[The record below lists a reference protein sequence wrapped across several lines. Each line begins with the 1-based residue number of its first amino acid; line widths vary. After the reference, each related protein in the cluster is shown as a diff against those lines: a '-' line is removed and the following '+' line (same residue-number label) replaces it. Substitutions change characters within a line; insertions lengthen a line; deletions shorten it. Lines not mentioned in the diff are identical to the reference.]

1 MLHIAIDAGHY
12 KGTPGRRCLAALDP
26 SETREWELNRR
37 VADKLEERLERY
49 DCEVIR
55 VDDKTG
61 ETLLDLPERVQA
73 ANGWPA
79 DVYLS
84 IHHNA
89 GINGGSGGGCV
100 VYTAPGC
107 QAKSKALQK
116 AAYSAV
122 VSRTGLAG
130 NRATPMAESRLYVLQ
145 RTAMPA
151 ILIECGF
158 MDSATDVPVILGPYF
173 AEQVAEGLLAAL
185 AEVFGLKER
194 EEEKQRMKY
203 TKSGNTHIVEI
214 PAKDFAVRLV
224 DRAKKSAY
232 SGNFC
237 NAGFFGNYNEG
248 KDVFTLPVGH
258 TVSTFE
264 AASKWAK
271 HYCEERGKLTDGRLI
286 YAEPGRTETTLFIRG
301 GKADMGEVS
310 APPEGCAYAI
320 AGVPVLRQG
329 RAVSWVEAR
338 AQGWEASSLY
348 ATWHIFAGYGKDRSK
363 VTVVAL
369 KTTTGNLIS
378 SGEGAKKLA
387 ALGLTDAIKLDGG
400 GSTILKVS
408 GKTPVSTA
416 GNRRICTVLTFGGNP
431 YPAPT
436 RTLTKGKRGED
447 VKWLQW
453 ELNDRGF
460 SCAVDG
466 SFGPGTKEAL
476 MAYQVSAGLTPD
488 GSCGPATRK
497 KLNDCTQNCTR

>member
-1 MLHIAIDAGHY
+1 MLKIAIDAGHY

-26 SETREWELNRR
+26 NETREWELNRR
-37 VADKLEERLERY
+37 VADKLEELLAGY
-49 DCEVIR
+49 DCQILR
-55 VDDKTG
+55 VDDRTG
-61 ETLLDLPERVQA
+61 DKLIDLGDRVAA

-116 AAYSAV
+116 AVYGAV
-122 VSRTGLAG
+122 VSRTGLVG
-130 NRATPMAESRLYVLQ
+130 NRATPMMERGLYVLRQ
-145 RTAMPA
+145 TKMPA

-158 MDSATDVPVILGPYF
+158 MDSKTDVPVILGPYF
-173 AEQVAEGLLAAL
+173 AAQVAEGLLAAL
-185 AEVFGLKER
+185 VEVFRLKEKK
-194 EEEKQRMKY
+194 EERQRMKY
-203 TKSGNTHIVEI
+203 TKRGNTHVVEV
-214 PAKDFAVRLV
+214 PVRDFAVRLV
-224 DRAKKSAY
+224 DRAKKTAY
-232 SGNFC
+232 SGNYC

-248 KDVFTLPVGH
+248 RDKFTLPVGH
-258 TVSTFE
+258 TV
-264 AASKWAK
+264 AAMETDNKWAN
-271 HYCEERGKLTDGRLI
+271 HYCAQRGKVSGGKLV

-301 GKADMGEVS
+301 NLADMGELS
-310 APPEGCAYAI
+310 APPEGCTYAI

-329 RAVSWVEAR
+329 KAVSWATAK

-348 ATWHIFAGYGKDRSK
+348 ATWHIFAGYGQNRSR

-369 KTTTGNLIS
+369 RTTTGNLIA

-387 ALGLTDAIKLDGG
+387 ALGLLEAIKVDGG
-400 GSTILKVS
+400 GSTILRAG
-408 GKTPVSTA
+408 GKTPVCTA

-431 YPAPT
+431 YTAPT
-436 RTLTKGKRGED
+436 KALAKGNRGEG
-447 VKWLQW
+447 VRWLQW

-476 MAYQVSAGLTPD
+476 MAYQVSAGLVPD

-497 KLNDCTQNCTR
+497 ALMG

>member
-1 MLHIAIDAGHY
+1 MLKIAIDAGHY

-26 SETREWELNRR
+26 AQTGEWELNRR
-37 VADKLEERLERY
+37 VADKLETLLAGY
-49 DCEVIR
+49 DCQVLR
-55 VDDKTG
+55 VDDRTG
-61 ETLLDLPERVQA
+61 DKLVDLGDRVAA

-89 GINGGSGGGCV
+89 GIKGGSGGGCV

-107 QAKSKALQK
+107 QAKSKAIQK
-116 AAYSAV
+116 AVYGAV
-122 VSRTGLAG
+122 VSRTGLVG
-130 NRATPMAESRLYVLQ
+130 NRANPMMERGLYVLR
-145 RTAMPA
+145 RTRMPA

-158 MDSATDVPVILGPYF
+158 MDSSTDVPVILGPYF
-173 AEQVAEGLLAAL
+173 AAQVADGLLAAL
-185 AEVFGLKER
+185 VEVFNLSERKEVR
-194 EEEKQRMKY
+194 ERMSY
-203 TKSGNTHIVEI
+203 TKRGNTHVVEV
-214 PAKDFAVRLV
+214 PVRDFAVRLV
-224 DRAKKSAY
+224 NRAKKTAY
-232 SGNFC
+232 SGNYC

-248 KDVFTLPVGH
+248 KDKFTLPVGH
-258 TVSTFE
+258 TV
-264 AASKWAK
+264 AAMATDNKWVN
-271 HYCEERGKLTDGRLI
+271 HYCGQRGKVTGGKLV

-301 GKADMGEVS
+301 NLADMGELS

-329 RAVSWVEAR
+329 QAVSWATAR

-348 ATWHIFAGYGKDRSK
+348 ATWHIFAGYGQDRSK
-363 VTVVAL
+363 ITVAAL
-369 KTTTGNLIS
+369 RTTTGNLIS

-387 ALGLTDAIKLDGG
+387 DLGLREAIKVDGG
-400 GSTILKVS
+400 GSTILKVG
-408 GKTPVSTA
+408 GKTPVCTA

-431 YPAPT
+431 YTPPT
-436 RTLTKGKRGED
+436 KALVKGNRGEG

-466 SFGPGTKEAL
+466 SFGPGTRDAL
-476 MAYQVSAGLTPD
+476 MAYQVSAGLVPD

-497 KLNDCTQNCTR
+497 ALQE

>member
-1 MLHIAIDAGHY
+1 
-12 KGTPGRRCLAALDP
+12 
-26 SETREWELNRR
+26 
-37 VADKLEERLERY
+37 
-49 DCEVIR
+49 
-55 VDDKTG
+55 
-61 ETLLDLPERVQA
+61 
-73 ANGWPA
+73 
-79 DVYLS
+79 
-84 IHHNA
+84 
-89 GINGGSGGGCV
+89 
-100 VYTAPGC
+100 
-107 QAKSKALQK
+107 
-116 AAYSAV
+116 
-122 VSRTGLAG
+122 
-130 NRATPMAESRLYVLQ
+130 
-145 RTAMPA
+145 
-151 ILIECGF
+151 
-158 MDSATDVPVILGPYF
+158 
-173 AEQVAEGLLAAL
+173 
-185 AEVFGLKER
+185 
-194 EEEKQRMKY
+194 MKY
-203 TKSGNTHIVEI
+203 TRNGNTHVVEV
-214 PAKDFAVRLV
+214 PVKDFAVRLV
-224 DRAKKSAY
+224 DRAKKTAY
-232 SGNFC
+232 SGNYC

-248 KDVFTLPVGH
+248 RDKFTLPVGH

-271 HYCEERGKLTDGRLI
+271 HYCEERGKLTDGKLI

-310 APPEGCAYAI
+310 APPEGCACAI

-329 RAVSWVEAR
+329 KAVSWSDAR

-348 ATWHIFAGYGKDRSK
+348 ATWHIFAGYGKDKSR

-369 KTTTGNLIS
+369 KTATGNLIS
-378 SGEGAKKLA
+378 SGEGARKLA

-400 GSTILKVS
+400 GSTILKVG

-460 SCAVDG
+460 SCSVDG

-476 MAYQVSAGLTPD
+476 MAYQVSAGLAPD

-497 KLNDCTQNCTR
+497 ELLK

>member
-1 MLHIAIDAGHY
+1 MLKIAIDAGHY
-12 KGTPGRRCLAALDP
+12 KGTTGRRCLAALDP
-26 SETREWELNRR
+26 AQTGEWELNRR
-37 VADKLEERLERY
+37 VADKLEELLAGY
-49 DCEVIR
+49 DCQILR

-61 ETLLDLPERVQA
+61 DNLIDLGDRVAA

-116 AAYSAV
+116 AVYGAV
-122 VSRTGLAG
+122 VSRTGLVG
-130 NRATPMAESRLYVLQ
+130 NRANPMAEIGLYVLR
-145 RTAMPA
+145 RTKMPA

-158 MDSATDVPVILGPYF
+158 MDSKADVPVILGPYF
-173 AEQVAEGLLAAL
+173 ADQVASGLLAAL
-185 AEVFGLKER
+185 VEVFNLTERKEVR
-194 EEEKQRMKY
+194 ERMSY
-203 TKSGNTHIVEI
+203 TKMGGAHIVEV
-214 PAKDFAVRLV
+214 PVKDFGVRLV
-224 DRAKKSAY
+224 DKAKKSAY
-232 SGNFC
+232 SGNYC

-248 KDVFTLPVGH
+248 KDKFTLPVGH
-258 TVSTFE
+258 TVAGVETDN
-264 AASKWAK
+264 KWVN
-271 HYCEERGKLTDGRLI
+271 HYCAQRGKVSGGKLV
-286 YAEPGRTETTLFIRG
+286 YAEPGRTETTLFVRG
-301 GKADMGEVS
+301 GLADMGEVS

-329 RAVSWVEAR
+329 KAVSWSEAR

-348 ATWHIFAGYGKDRSK
+348 ATWHIFAGYGQDRSR

-369 KTTTGNLIS
+369 RTTTGNLIS
-378 SGEGAKKLA
+378 SGEGAKKLS
-387 ALGLTDAIKLDGG
+387 ALGLREAIKLDGG
-400 GSTILKVS
+400 GSTILKVG
-408 GKTPVSTA
+408 GKTPVCTA

-431 YPAPT
+431 YTAPT
-436 RTLTKGKRGED
+436 KALAKGNRGEG
-447 VKWLQW
+447 VRWLQW

-460 SCAVDG
+460 PCAVDG

-476 MAYQVSAGLTPD
+476 MAYQVSAGLVPD

-497 KLNDCTQNCTR
+497 ALMG

>member
-26 SETREWELNRR
+26 GETREWELNRR
-37 VADKLEERLERY
+37 VADKLEGRLERY
-49 DCEVIR
+49 DCQVIR
-55 VDDKTG
+55 VDDRTG

-107 QAKSKALQK
+107 QAKTKALQK
-116 AAYSAV
+116 AVYGAV
-122 VSRTGLAG
+122 VSRTGLVG
-130 NRATPMAESRLYVLQ
+130 DRAAPLAESRLYGLQ
-145 RTAMPA
+145 RTTMPA

-158 MDSATDVPVILGPYF
+158 MDSSTDVPVILGPYF
-173 AEQVAEGLLAAL
+173 GSQVADGLLAAL
-185 AEVFGLKER
+185 VEVFGLKER
-194 EEEKQRMKY
+194 KEEKHRMSY
-203 TKSGNTHIVEI
+203 TKRGGAHIVEV
-214 PAKDFAVRLV
+214 PVKDFAVRLV
-224 DRAKKSAY
+224 DKAKKSAY

-264 AASKWAK
+264 AASKWAR
-271 HYCEERGKLTDGRLI
+271 HYCAERGGLADGKLT
-286 YAEPGRTETTLFIRG
+286 YAEPGRTETTLFIRAG
-301 GKADMGEVS
+301 RADMGEMS

-329 RAVSWVEAR
+329 RAVSWAEAR

-363 VTVVAL
+363 VTVVCL
-369 KTTTGNLIS
+369 KTTSGNLIS
-378 SGEGAKKLA
+378 SGEGARKLA
-387 ALGLTDAIKLDGG
+387 AVGLTDAIKLDGG

-408 GKTPVSTA
+408 GKVPVSTV
-416 GNRRICTVLTFGGNP
+416 GDRRICTVLTFGGDP
-431 YPAPT
+431 YPVPT

-460 SCAVDG
+460 SCSVDG

-488 GSCGPATRK
+488 GSCGPATRAELLK
-497 KLNDCTQNCTR
+497 

>member
-1 MLHIAIDAGHY
+1 MLKIAIDAGHY

-37 VADKLEERLERY
+37 VADNLQELLAGY
-49 DCEVIR
+49 DCQVLR
-55 VDDKTG
+55 VDDRTG
-61 ETLLDLPERVQA
+61 DKLVDLGDRVAA

-89 GINGGSGGGCV
+89 GIKGGSGGGCV

-116 AAYSAV
+116 SVYGAV
-122 VSRTGLAG
+122 VSRTGLVG
-130 NRATPMAESRLYVLQ
+130 NRANPMMERGLYVLR
-145 RTAMPA
+145 RTKMPA

-158 MDSATDVPVILGPYF
+158 MDSKADVPVILGPYF
-173 AEQVAEGLLAAL
+173 AEQVADGLLAAL
-185 AEVFGLKER
+185 VEVFNLSERKEVR
-194 EEEKQRMKY
+194 ERMRY
-203 TKSGNTHIVEI
+203 TKRGGAHIVEV
-214 PAKDFAVRLV
+214 PVKDFAVRLV
-224 DRAKKSAY
+224 DKAKKTAY
-232 SGNFC
+232 SGNYC

-248 KDVFTLPVGH
+248 RDKFTLPVGH
-258 TVSTFE
+258 TV
-264 AASKWAK
+264 AAMETDNKWVT
-271 HYCEERGKLTDGRLI
+271 HYCGQRGKVSGGKLV
-286 YAEPGRTETTLFIRG
+286 YAEPGRTETTLFVRSNL
-301 GKADMGEVS
+301 ADMGELS

-329 RAVSWVEAR
+329 KAVSWAAAK

-348 ATWHIFAGYGKDRSK
+348 ATWHIFAGYGQDRSK
-363 VTVVAL
+363 ITVVAL
-369 KTTTGNLIS
+369 RTTTGNLIS

-387 ALGLTDAIKLDGG
+387 ALGLREAIKLDGG
-400 GSTILKVS
+400 GSTILRAG
-408 GKTPVSTA
+408 GKTPVCTA

-431 YPAPT
+431 YTAPT
-436 RTLTKGKRGED
+436 KTLAKGNRGEG
-447 VKWLQW
+447 VRWLQW

-460 SCAVDG
+460 ACAVDG

-476 MAYQVSAGLTPD
+476 MAYQVSAGLVPD

-497 KLNDCTQNCTR
+497 ALME

>member
-1 MLHIAIDAGHY
+1 MLKIAIDAGHY

-26 SETREWELNRR
+26 AQTGEWELNRR
-37 VADKLEERLERY
+37 VADKLEELLAGY
-49 DCEVIR
+49 DCQILR

-61 ETLLDLPERVQA
+61 DKLIDLGDRVAA

-89 GINGGSGGGCV
+89 GIKGGSGGGCV

-107 QAKSKALQK
+107 QAKSRALQR
-116 AAYSAV
+116 AVYGAV
-122 VSRTGLAG
+122 VSRTGLVG
-130 NRATPMAESRLYVLQ
+130 NRATPMAERGLYVL
-145 RTAMPA
+145 RLTRMPA

-158 MDSATDVPVILGPYF
+158 MDSKADVPVILGPYF
-173 AEQVAEGLLAAL
+173 AGQVADGLLAAL
-185 AEVFGLKER
+185 VEVFNLSERKEVR
-194 EEEKQRMKY
+194 ERMSY
-203 TKSGNTHIVEI
+203 TKRGGAHIVEV
-214 PAKDFAVRLV
+214 PVKDFAVRLV
-224 DRAKKSAY
+224 DKAKKSAY
-232 SGNFC
+232 SGNYC

-248 KDVFTLPVGH
+248 KDKFTLPVGH
-258 TVSTFE
+258 MV
-264 AASKWAK
+264 AAMATDNKWVN
-271 HYCEERGKLTDGRLI
+271 HYCDQRGKVSGGKVV
-286 YAEPGRTETTLFIRG
+286 YAEPGRTETTLFVRG
-301 GKADMGEVS
+301 NLADMGELS

-329 RAVSWVEAR
+329 KAVSWATAK

-387 ALGLTDAIKLDGG
+387 ALGLTEAIKLDGG
-400 GSTILKVS
+400 GSTILRAG
-408 GKTPVSTA
+408 GKTPVCTA

-431 YPAPT
+431 YAAPT
-436 RTLTKGKRGED
+436 KTLAKGNRGD
-447 VKWLQW
+447 GVRWLQW
-453 ELNDRGF
+453 ALTDRGF
-460 SCAVDG
+460 ACTVDG

-476 MAYQVSAGLTPD
+476 MAYQVSAGLVPD

-497 KLNDCTQNCTR
+497 ALMG

>member
-1 MLHIAIDAGHY
+1 MLKIAIDAGHY

-37 VADKLEERLERY
+37 VADKLEELLAGY
-49 DCEVIR
+49 DCQVLR

-61 ETLLDLPERVQA
+61 DRLIDLGDRVAA

-89 GINGGSGGGCV
+89 GIKGGSGGGCV

-107 QAKSKALQK
+107 QAKSRALQK
-116 AAYSAV
+116 AVYGAV
-122 VSRTGLAG
+122 VSRTGLVG
-130 NRATPMAESRLYVLQ
+130 NRATPMMERGLYVLR
-145 RTAMPA
+145 RTKMPA

-158 MDSATDVPVILGPYF
+158 MDSKTDVPVILGPYF
-173 AEQVAEGLLAAL
+173 GSQVADGLLAAL
-185 AEVFGLKER
+185 VEVFNLTERKEVR
-194 EEEKQRMKY
+194 ERMSY
-203 TKSGNTHIVEI
+203 TKRGGAHIVEV
-214 PAKDFAVRLV
+214 PVKDFAVRLV
-224 DRAKKSAY
+224 DKAKKSAY
-232 SGNFC
+232 SGNYC

-248 KDVFTLPVGH
+248 RDKFTLPVGH
-258 TVSTFE
+258 TV
-264 AASKWAK
+264 AAMETDNKWVN
-271 HYCEERGKLTDGRLI
+271 HYCAQRGKVSGGKVV
-286 YAEPGRTETTLFIRG
+286 YAEPGRTETTLFVRG
-301 GKADMGEVS
+301 NLADMGEVS

-329 RAVSWVEAR
+329 KAVSWATAK

-348 ATWHIFAGYGKDRSK
+348 ATWHIFAGYGQDRSR

-369 KTTTGNLIS
+369 RTTTGNLIS

-387 ALGLTDAIKLDGG
+387 ALGLREAIKLDGG
-400 GSTILKVS
+400 GSTILRVG
-408 GKTPVSTA
+408 GKTPVCTA

-431 YPAPT
+431 YTAPT
-436 RTLTKGKRGED
+436 KTLAKGNRGEG
-447 VKWLQW
+447 VRWLQW

-460 SCAVDG
+460 ACAVDG
-466 SFGPGTKEAL
+466 SFGPATDAAL
-476 MAYQVSAGLTPD
+476 RAYQVSAGLVPD

-497 KLNDCTQNCTR
+497 AMMG

>member
-1 MLHIAIDAGHY
+1 MLKIAIDAGHY

-26 SETREWELNRR
+26 AQTGEWELNRR
-37 VADKLEERLERY
+37 VADKLEELLAGY
-49 DCEVIR
+49 DCQVLR

-61 ETLLDLPERVQA
+61 DKLIDLGDRVAA

-89 GINGGSGGGCV
+89 GIKGGSGGGCV

-116 AAYSAV
+116 AVYGAV
-122 VSRTGLAG
+122 VSRTGLVG
-130 NRATPMAESRLYVLQ
+130 NRATPMMERGLYVLR
-145 RTAMPA
+145 RTKMPA

-158 MDSATDVPVILGPYF
+158 MDSRTDVPVILGPYF
-173 AEQVAEGLLAAL
+173 AGQVADGLLAAL
-185 AEVFGLKER
+185 VEVFNLSERKEVR
-194 EEEKQRMKY
+194 ERMSY
-203 TKSGNTHIVEI
+203 TKRGNTHVVEV
-214 PAKDFAVRLV
+214 PVKDFAVRLV
-224 DRAKKSAY
+224 DKAKKTAY
-232 SGNFC
+232 SGNYC

-248 KDVFTLPVGH
+248 KDKFTLPVGH
-258 TVSTFE
+258 T
-264 AASKWAK
+264 AATMATDNKWVN
-271 HYCEERGKLTDGRLI
+271 HYCKERGKVSGGKVV

-301 GKADMGEVS
+301 GLADMRELS

-329 RAVSWVEAR
+329 KAVSWATAK

-348 ATWHIFAGYGKDRSK
+348 ATWHIFAGYGQDRSR

-369 KTTTGNLIS
+369 RTTTGNLIA

-387 ALGLTDAIKLDGG
+387 ALGLREAIKLDGG
-400 GSTILKVS
+400 GSTILRVG
-408 GKTPVSTA
+408 GKTPVCTA

-431 YPAPT
+431 YAAPT
-436 RTLTKGKRGED
+436 KTLAKGNRGEG
-447 VKWLQW
+447 VRWLQW

-460 SCAVDG
+460 ACNLDG

-476 MAYQVSAGLTPD
+476 MAYQVSAGLVPD

-497 KLNDCTQNCTR
+497 ALMG

>member
-1 MLHIAIDAGHY
+1 MLKIAIDAGHY

-37 VADKLEERLERY
+37 VADKLEELLAGY
-49 DCEVIR
+49 DCQVLR

-61 ETLLDLPERVQA
+61 DKLIDLGDRVAA

-89 GINGGSGGGCV
+89 GIKGGSGGGCV

-107 QAKSKALQK
+107 QVKSKALQK
-116 AAYSAV
+116 AVYGAV
-122 VSRTGLAG
+122 VSRTGLVG
-130 NRATPMAESRLYVLQ
+130 NRATPMMERGLYVLR
-145 RTAMPA
+145 RTKMPA

-158 MDSATDVPVILGPYF
+158 IDSSTDVPVILGPYF
-173 AEQVAEGLLAAL
+173 ADQVADGLLAAL
-185 AEVFGLKER
+185 VEVFNLSERKEVR
-194 EEEKQRMKY
+194 ERMRY
-203 TKSGNTHIVEI
+203 TKRGGAHIVEV

-224 DRAKKSAY
+224 DKAKKTAY
-232 SGNFC
+232 SGNYC

-248 KDVFTLPVGH
+248 KDKFTLPVGH
-258 TVSTFE
+258 TV
-264 AASKWAK
+264 AAMETDNKWVN
-271 HYCEERGKLTDGRLI
+271 HYCGQRGKVTGGKLV
-286 YAEPGRTETTLFIRG
+286 YAEPGRTETTLFVRG
-301 GKADMGEVS
+301 GLADMGELS

-329 RAVSWVEAR
+329 QAVSWATAR

-348 ATWHIFAGYGKDRSK
+348 ATWHIFAGYGQDRSK
-363 VTVVAL
+363 ILVAAI
-369 KTTTGNLIS
+369 KTTTGNLIA

-387 ALGLTDAIKLDGG
+387 ALGLREAIKLDGG
-400 GSTILKVS
+400 GSTILRVG

-431 YPAPT
+431 YAAPT
-436 RTLTKGKRGED
+436 KALVKGNRGEG
-447 VKWLQW
+447 VRWLQW
-453 ELNDRGF
+453 GLNDRGF

-488 GSCGPATRK
+488 GSFGPATRK
-497 KLNDCTQNCTR
+497 ALQE

>member
-1 MLHIAIDAGHY
+1 MLKISIDAGHY

-107 QAKSKALQK
+107 QTKSRALQK

-122 VSRTGLAG
+122 VSRTGLVG
-130 NRATPMAESRLYVLQ
+130 DRATPMAESALYVLQ
-145 RTAMPA
+145 RTKMPA

-158 MDSATDVPVILGPYF
+158 MDSKADVPVILGPYF
-173 AEQVAEGLLAAL
+173 GSQVADGLLAAL
-185 AEVFGLKER
+185 VEVFGLKEKK
-194 EEEKQRMKY
+194 EERQRMSY
-203 TKSGNTHIVEI
+203 TKRGGAHVVEV
-214 PAKDFAVRLV
+214 PVKDFAVRLV
-224 DRAKKSAY
+224 DRAKKTAY
-232 SGNFC
+232 SGNYC

-248 KDVFTLPVGH
+248 RDKFTLPVGH
-258 TVSTFE
+258 T
-264 AASKWAK
+264 AAAMATDNKWVN
-271 HYCEERGKLTDGRLI
+271 HYCKERGKVSGGKLV
-286 YAEPGRTETTLFIRG
+286 YAEPGRTETTLFVRG
-301 GKADMGEVS
+301 DLADMGEVS

-329 RAVSWVEAR
+329 KAVIWATAK

-348 ATWHIFAGYGKDRSK
+348 ATWHIFAGYGQDRSK

-369 KTTTGNLIS
+369 RTTTGNLIS
-378 SGEGAKKLA
+378 SGEGAKKLL
-387 ALGLTDAIKLDGG
+387 ALGLREAIKLDGG
-400 GSTILKVS
+400 GSTIMRAG
-408 GKTPVSTA
+408 GKTPVCTA

-431 YPAPT
+431 YTAPT
-436 RTLTKGKRGED
+436 RTLTKGKRGKD

-453 ELNDRGF
+453 GLNDRGF
-460 SCAVDG
+460 ACAVDG

-476 MAYQVSAGLTPD
+476 MAYQVSAGLAPD

-497 KLNDCTQNCTR
+497 ALQE

>member
-1 MLHIAIDAGHY
+1 MLKIAIDAGHY

-26 SETREWELNRR
+26 AQTGEWELNRR
-37 VADKLEERLERY
+37 VADKLEELLERY
-49 DCEVIR
+49 DCQALR

-61 ETLLDLPERVQA
+61 DKLIDLGDRVAA

-89 GINGGSGGGCV
+89 GIKGGSGGGCV
-100 VYTAPGC
+100 VYTAPDC
-107 QAKSKALQK
+107 QAKSKALQR
-116 AAYSAV
+116 AAYGAV
-122 VSRTGLAG
+122 VSRTGLVG
-130 NRATPMAESRLYVLQ
+130 NRATPMMERGLYVLQ
-145 RTAMPA
+145 RTKMPA

-158 MDSATDVPVILGPYF
+158 MDSKTDVPVILGPYF

-185 AEVFGLKER
+185 VEVFGLKEC

-203 TKSGNTHIVEI
+203 TKSGNTHIVEV
-214 PAKDFAVRLV
+214 PAKDFGVRLV
-224 DRAKKSAY
+224 DKAKKAAY
-232 SGNFC
+232 SGNYC

-271 HYCEERGKLTDGRLI
+271 HYCAERGRLADGKLV

-320 AGVPVLRQG
+320 AGVPVLRRG
-329 RAVSWVEAR
+329 RAVRWSDAR

-348 ATWHIFAGYGKDRSK
+348 ATWHIFAGYGQDRSK
-363 VTVVAL
+363 ITVAAL
-369 KTTTGNLIS
+369 RTTTGNLIA
-378 SGEGAKKLA
+378 SGEGAKKLL
-387 ALGLTDAIKLDGG
+387 ALGLREAIKLDGG

-408 GKTPVSTA
+408 GKVPVSTV
-416 GNRRICTVLTFGGNP
+416 GDRRICTVLTFGGDP
-431 YPAPT
+431 YPVPT
-436 RTLTKGKRGED
+436 QTLTKGKRGED

-460 SCAVDG
+460 SCSVDG

-497 KLNDCTQNCTR
+497 KLQE

>member
-1 MLHIAIDAGHY
+1 MLKIAIDAGHY

-37 VADKLEERLERY
+37 VADKLQELLAGYE
-49 DCEVIR
+49 CETIR
-55 VDDKTG
+55 VDDTTG
-61 ETLLDLPERVQA
+61 AHLVSLADRVKA

-89 GINGGSGGGCV
+89 GVKGGSGGGCV
-100 VYTAPGC
+100 VYTAPNC

-116 AAYSAV
+116 AAYGAV
-122 VSRTGLAG
+122 VSRTGLVG

-145 RTAMPA
+145 RTTMPA

-158 MDSATDVPVILGPYF
+158 MDSSTDVPVILTAYF
-173 AEQVAEGLLAAL
+173 AEQVADGLVAAL
-185 AEVFGLKER
+185 TEVFGLTERKKER
-194 EEEKQRMKY
+194 ERMRY
-203 TKSGNTHIVEI
+203 TQSGGAHIVEV

-224 DRAKKSAY
+224 DKAKKTAY
-232 SGNFC
+232 SGNYC

-248 KDVFTLPVGH
+248 ADKFTLPVGH
-258 TVSTFE
+258 TVATME
-264 AASKWAK
+264 TDNKWVN
-271 HYCEERGKLTDGRLI
+271 HYCAQRGKLEGGKLT
-286 YAEPGRTETTLFIRG
+286 YAEPGRTETTLFVRG

-329 RAVSWVEAR
+329 KAVSWATAK

-348 ATWHIFAGYGKDRSK
+348 ATWHIFAGYGKDRGK

-400 GSTILKVS
+400 GSTILTVS
-408 GKTPVSTA
+408 GKTPVATA
-416 GNRRICTVLTFGGNP
+416 GNRRICTVLTFRGNP
-431 YPAPT
+431 YPVPR
-436 RTLTKGKRGED
+436 RTMKKGARGED

-453 ELNDRGF
+453 ELADRGY

-476 MAYQVSAGLTPD
+476 MAYQVSAGLVPD

-497 KLNDCTQNCTR
+497 ALMG

>member
-1 MLHIAIDAGHY
+1 MLKIAIDAGHY

-26 SETREWELNRR
+26 AQTGEWELNRR
-37 VADKLEERLERY
+37 VADKLEELLKRY
-49 DCEVIR
+49 DCQALR

-61 ETLLDLPERVQA
+61 DKLIDLGDRVAA

-89 GINGGSGGGCV
+89 GIKGGSGGGCV

-107 QAKSKALQK
+107 QAKSKALQR
-116 AAYSAV
+116 AAYGAV
-122 VSRTGLAG
+122 VSRTGLVG
-130 NRATPMAESRLYVLQ
+130 NRATPMMERGLYVLR
-145 RTAMPA
+145 RTKMPA

-158 MDSATDVPVILGPYF
+158 MDSKTDVPVILGPYF
-173 AEQVAEGLLAAL
+173 AAQVADGLLAAL
-185 AEVFGLKER
+185 VEVFNLAERKEVR
-194 EEEKQRMKY
+194 ERMSY
-203 TKSGNTHIVEI
+203 TKRGNTHVVEV
-214 PAKDFAVRLV
+214 PVKDFAVRLV
-224 DRAKKSAY
+224 DRAKKTAY
-232 SGNFC
+232 SGNYC

-248 KDVFTLPVGH
+248 RDKFTLPVGH
-258 TVSTFE
+258 TVATM
-264 AASKWAK
+264 ATDNKWVN
-271 HYCEERGKLTDGRLI
+271 HYCAQRGKVTGDKLV
-286 YAEPGRTETTLFIRG
+286 YAEPGRTETTLFVRG
-301 GKADMGEVS
+301 GLADMGEVS

-329 RAVSWVEAR
+329 KAVSWATAK

-348 ATWHIFAGYGKDRSK
+348 ATWHIFAGYGQDRSK
-363 VTVVAL
+363 ITVVAL
-369 KTTTGNLIS
+369 RTTTGNLIS

-387 ALGLTDAIKLDGG
+387 ALGLREAIKLDGG
-400 GSTILKVS
+400 GSTILRVG
-408 GKTPVSTA
+408 GKTPVCTA

-431 YPAPT
+431 YTAPT
-436 RTLTKGKRGED
+436 KTLAKGNRGEG

-460 SCAVDG
+460 SCSVDG
-466 SFGPGTKEAL
+466 SFGPRTKEAL

-497 KLNDCTQNCTR
+497 ALMG

>member
-1 MLHIAIDAGHY
+1 MLKISIDAGHY

-26 SETREWELNRR
+26 AQTGEWELNRR
-37 VADKLEERLERY
+37 VADKLEKRLERY
-49 DCEVIR
+49 DCQVLR

-61 ETLLDLPERVQA
+61 DKLLDLGDRVAA

-89 GINGGSGGGCV
+89 GIKGGSGGGCV
-100 VYTAPGC
+100 VYTSPGC

-116 AAYSAV
+116 AVYGAV
-122 VSRTGLAG
+122 VSRTGLVG

-145 RTAMPA
+145 RTTMPA

-158 MDSATDVPVILGPYF
+158 MDSKTDVPVILGPYF
-173 AEQVAEGLLAAL
+173 GSQVADGLLAAL
-185 AEVFGLKER
+185 VEVFGLKEKK
-194 EEEKQRMKY
+194 EERQQMKY
-203 TKSGNTHIVEI
+203 TKSGNTHIVEV

-232 SGNFC
+232 SGNYC

-248 KDVFTLPVGH
+248 RDRFTLPVGH
-258 TVSTFE
+258 T
-264 AASKWAK
+264 AADMETDNRWVD
-271 HYCEERGKLTDGRLI
+271 HYCAQRGKVSGGKVV
-286 YAEPGRTETTLFIRG
+286 YAEPGRTETTLFVRG
-301 GKADMGEVS
+301 GKADMGELS

-329 RAVSWVEAR
+329 KAVNWATAK

-348 ATWHIFAGYGKDRSK
+348 ATWHIFAGYGQDRSK
-363 VTVVAL
+363 ITVVAL

-408 GKTPVSTA
+408 GKVPVSTV
-416 GNRRICTVLTFGGNP
+416 GDRRICTVLTFGGNP
-431 YPAPT
+431 YAAPT

-460 SCAVDG
+460 DCTVDG
-466 SFGPGTKEAL
+466 SFGPGTRDAL
-476 MAYQVSAGLTPD
+476 MAYQVSAGLVPD

-497 KLNDCTQNCTR
+497 KLQE

>member
-1 MLHIAIDAGHY
+1 MLKISIDAGHY
-12 KGTPGRRCLAALDP
+12 NGTPGRRCLAALDP
-26 SETREWELNRR
+26 NETREWELNRR
-37 VADKLEERLERY
+37 VADKLEELLAGY
-49 DCEVIR
+49 DCQVLR

-61 ETLLDLPERVQA
+61 DRLIDLGDRVAA

-89 GINGGSGGGCV
+89 GIRGGSGGGCV

-116 AAYSAV
+116 AVYGAV
-122 VSRTGLAG
+122 VSRTGLVG

-145 RTAMPA
+145 RTTMPA

-158 MDSATDVPVILGPYF
+158 MDSSADVPVILAAYF
-173 AEQVAEGLLAAL
+173 AEQVADGLLAAL
-185 AEVFGLKER
+185 VEVFGLTKRKEVR
-194 EEEKQRMKY
+194 KRMSY
-203 TKSGNTHIVEI
+203 TKRGGAHIVEV
-214 PAKDFAVRLV
+214 PVKDFAVRLV
-224 DRAKKSAY
+224 DKAKKSAY

-264 AASKWAK
+264 AASKWAR
-271 HYCEERGKLTDGRLI
+271 HYCAERGGLADGKLT
-286 YAEPGRTETTLFIRG
+286 YAEPGRTETTLFIRAG
-301 GKADMGEVS
+301 RADMGEMS

-329 RAVSWVEAR
+329 RAVSWAEAR

-363 VTVVAL
+363 VTVVCL
-369 KTTTGNLIS
+369 KTTSGNLIS
-378 SGEGAKKLA
+378 SGEGARKLA
-387 ALGLTDAIKLDGG
+387 AVGLTDAIKLDGG

-408 GKTPVSTA
+408 GKVPVSTV
-416 GNRRICTVLTFGGNP
+416 GDRRICTVLTFGGDP
-431 YPAPT
+431 YPVPT

-460 SCAVDG
+460 SCSVDG

-488 GSCGPATRK
+488 GSCGPATRAELLK
-497 KLNDCTQNCTR
+497 